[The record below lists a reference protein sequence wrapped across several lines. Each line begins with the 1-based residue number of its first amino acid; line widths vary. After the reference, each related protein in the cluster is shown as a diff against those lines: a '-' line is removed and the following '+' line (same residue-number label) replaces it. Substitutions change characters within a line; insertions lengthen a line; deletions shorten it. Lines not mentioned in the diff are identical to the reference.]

1 MYAPR
6 QRSHFIARSPALAL
20 ALAVAACSEGPEPMR
35 YELAHSG
42 THWDVTRSGRRI
54 VDELRPRYPEF
65 FDVILDP
72 ADTREPDL
80 RPLRDDLERDP
91 VGPHSYDALHAVAI
105 AYFELNYRAN
115 ASPGGPNYLS
125 DNFRAAKLLALPW
138 QAYGRVED
146 GALRDA
152 ILDFFEDAGSGEK
165 LATAWPASCAAR
177 GCGAT
182 DHRGV
187 GNRST
192 RAAVII
198 YRSPPGARFVHPDH
212 RPHSAAADA
221 RAGPPFA
228 PTFCAR
234 G

>member
-165 LATAWPASCAAR
+165 LATATTAPRLARIVASLEEKEKAHEGRRAR
-177 GCGAT
+177 IGHLAGELRSAGM
-182 DHRGV
+182 RGD
-187 GNRST
+187 GSQGR
-192 RAAVII
+192 R
-198 YRSPPGARFVHPDH
+198 
-212 RPHSAAADA
+212 
-221 RAGPPFA
+221 
-228 PTFCAR
+228 
-234 G
+234 